1 VKLIV
6 LGCGTSSGVPRIG
19 GDWGACNP
27 DDPRNRRTRASIMV
41 QSATTT
47 ILVDSG
53 PDMRSQLLAAG
64 IGALDAVIW
73 THEHADHTHGIDDLR
88 QIFHVR
94 REPVPG
100 YARQETLDV
109 LEHRF
114 GYVFSGRYGYPST
127 ARAILL
133 EDETM
138 IGDIRV
144 RVVDQPHGEIT
155 SAGLRFDHGGRSIA
169 YSTDFSAIT
178 PAMESLYE
186 GVDIWVVD
194 ALRRKPH
201 PTHPHL
207 GMTLE
212 AVARLKPGEA
222 ILTHMDQSMDYASLL
237 VELPAGVVPG
247 HDGLERV
254 LR

>member
-19 GDWGACNP
+19 GDWGACDP
-27 DDPRNRRTRASIMV
+27 ADPRNRRTRASIIV

-53 PDMRSQLLAAG
+53 PDMRSQLLATG

-127 ARAILL
+127 AHPILL
-133 EDETM
+133 DDETM
-138 IGDIRV
+138 IGDISV

-155 SAGLRFDHGGRSIA
+155 SAGLRFEHGGTSIG

-178 PAMESLYE
+178 PDMEILFE
-186 GVDIWVVD
+186 GLDLWVVD

-212 AVARLKPGEA
+212 AIARLKPREA
-222 ILTHMDQSMDYASLL
+222 ILTHMDQSMDYAALL
-237 VELPAGVVPG
+237 AELPAGIVPG

-254 LR
+254 LP

>member
-19 GDWGACNP
+19 GDWGACDP
-27 DDPRNRRTRASIMV
+27 GEPRNRRSRASILV
-41 QSATTT
+41 QSDTTT
-47 ILVDSG
+47 ILVDTG
-53 PDMRSQLLAAG
+53 PDMRGQLLAAG

-94 REPVPG
+94 REPVAG

-133 EDETM
+133 DDEM
-138 IGDIRV
+138 LIGDIRV

-155 SAGLRFDHGGRSIA
+155 SAGLRFEQGGRSIA
-169 YSTDFSAIT
+169 YSTDFSQIT
-178 PAMESLYE
+178 ADMESLFE

-207 GMTLE
+207 ALTLE
-212 AVARLKPGEA
+212 AIERLGPGEA
-222 ILTHMDQSMDYASLL
+222 ILTHMDQSMDYAALL
-237 VELPAGVVPG
+237 AELPAGVVPG

-254 LR
+254 LA

>member
-1 VKLIV
+1 MRLIV

-19 GDWGACNP
+19 GDWGACDP
-27 DDPRNRRTRASIMV
+27 ADPRNRRSRAAILV
-41 QSATTT
+41 QSDTTT
-47 ILVDSG
+47 ILVDTG
-53 PDMRSQLLAAG
+53 PDMRTQLLAAG

-100 YARQETLDV
+100 YGRRATIDLLD
-109 LEHRF
+109 ERF
-114 GYVFSGRYGYPST
+114 GYVFSGRYGYPPT
-127 ARAILL
+127 AQKRLL
-133 EDETM
+133 EDETI
-138 IGDIRV
+138 IGDIVV
-144 RVVDQPHGEIT
+144 RVVDQPHGEIM
-155 SAGLRFDHGGRSIA
+155 SAGLRFEHGGVSIG

-178 PAMESLYE
+178 PDMERLFE
-186 GVDIWVVD
+186 GADIWVVD

-207 GMTLE
+207 AMTLE
-212 AVARLKPGEA
+212 AIERLQPGEA

-237 VELPAGVVPG
+237 AELPPGVVPAY
-247 HDGLERV
+247 DGLERV
-254 LR
+254 LE